1 MWVAWRLK
9 LKLWFF
15 FKGRCPK
22 TKTLDFFYESEEAV
36 FICNGILHKTASTG
50 FGGSKS
56 VFKVE
61 MCVKK

>member
-1 MWVAWRLK
+1 MGSVEA
-9 LKLWFF
+9 
-15 FKGRCPK
+15 K
-22 TKTLDFFYESEEAV
+22 TKTLFLFKADALKPKLRIVFHESEEAV